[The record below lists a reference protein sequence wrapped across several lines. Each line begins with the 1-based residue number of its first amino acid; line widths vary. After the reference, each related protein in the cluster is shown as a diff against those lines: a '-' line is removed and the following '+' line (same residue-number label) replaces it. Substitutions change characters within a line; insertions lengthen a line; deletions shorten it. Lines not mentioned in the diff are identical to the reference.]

1 MHIITHYIPA
11 VIHILGFAQSEP
23 VNVAGVTTRSTAGL
37 IANKRIDL
45 SLYSKDEIALLTT
58 IDDELDRR
66 TPAAPIATPGAIA
79 TATTTTTAVAKK

>member
-1 MHIITHYIPA
+1 M
-11 VIHILGFAQSEP
+11 LGFAQSEP

-66 TPAAPIATPGAIA
+66 TPAAPIATPGAS
-79 TATTTTTAVAKK
+79 TTTIITTAVAKK